1 MSIAN
6 QIFLLI
12 FICLRHPL
20 YIRKPN
26 LKEAMDKEDCRNSR
40 YVLVLIM
47 LLASNSDFFDLISFP
62 KDIKSSI

>member
-20 YIRKPN
+20 YICKHN
-26 LKEAMDKEDCRNSR
+26 LKEAMDKEDCRS
-40 YVLVLIM
+40 IADISKIA
-47 LLASNSDFFDLISFP
+47 LLEIALRNINDRS
-62 KDIKSSI
+62 